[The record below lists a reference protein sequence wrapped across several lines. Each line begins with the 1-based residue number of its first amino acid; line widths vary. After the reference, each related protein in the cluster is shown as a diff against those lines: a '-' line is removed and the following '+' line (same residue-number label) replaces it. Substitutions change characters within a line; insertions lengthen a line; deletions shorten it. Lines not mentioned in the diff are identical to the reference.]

1 MGLWRIIV
9 IAVAAVFV
17 VVIGGLATTVTVVL
31 IINLGNDFD
40 VDRLLGVVGAIGGL
54 ASVLALMIN
63 PIRRW
68 FNTDNRDELR

>member
-1 MGLWRIIV
+1 MGLWKLIV

-17 VVIGGLATTVTVVL
+17 VVIGGLAAAVTAVL

-40 VDRLLGVVGAIGGL
+40 VDRLLGIVGAIGGL

-63 PIRRW
+63 LIKKW
-68 FNTDNRDELR
+68 FNAYNRDE

>member
-1 MGLWRIIV
+1 MGLWKLIV

-40 VDRLLGVVGAIGGL
+40 VDRLLGIVGAIGGL

-63 PIRRW
+63 LIKKW
-68 FNTDNRDELR
+68 FNADNRDE

>member
-1 MGLWRIIV
+1 MGLWKLIV

-17 VVIGGLATTVTVVL
+17 VVIGGLAAAVTAVL

-40 VDRLLGVVGAIGGL
+40 VDRLLGIVGAIGGL

-63 PIRRW
+63 LIKKW
-68 FNTDNRDELR
+68 FNADNRDE